1 MALTPEDI
9 SALSRL
15 LDEALLLPAA
25 DHEAWLARLPLPEQ
39 VHVPRLSS
47 MLARH
52 SQDTQYTQNTQNTQ
66 NRSAPLGAAGSASP
80 AAARPSD
87 SGRGAGLR
95 QLPRLGGGEPVAE
108 PGDRVGPYRLLREI
122 GRGGM
127 GSVWL
132 AERADGAF
140 QRQVALK
147 LPRVSGSAGL
157 AERMAREREIGA
169 LLEHPHIARLYDA
182 GLDESGRPFIAMEY
196 VDGLALDLYCTQQGL
211 DTSARLRLFV
221 QVVRAVAH
229 AHGRLVIHRDIKP
242 SNVIVS
248 AQGQAC
254 LLDFGIAKMLEVGP
268 VEAGVGLGMNMTQE
282 YGRALTPAYASPEQV
297 SGGPLGVAADVY
309 SLGAMLFELLTGT
322 LPHRPQR
329 SSAAALEE
337 AILHVEP
344 GPASARAATRL
355 QARALRGDVDAI
367 VMQCLRREPERR
379 YGTAAA
385 LADDIER
392 HLAGQPVSAQ
402 PDSAWYRLR
411 KLLQRHRL
419 VVASGAA
426 VALALA
432 GGGAVA
438 MVQAQRAQQQ
448 SERARTVQA
457 FVVDLFRANTGG
469 GAAGAGLRQLPAEML
484 LERGARLI
492 DTRFAGQPRL
502 QADLHGVVAGVLLD
516 MGAPSRALAHAQ
528 RHVQALQ
535 EADAPRDEQL
545 RGGIVLVE
553 LQYRTGQFA
562 QAEAGARAV
571 LQRDDGRDAETT
583 IEAQRWLALA
593 QYSQGRMEQGDV
605 ALAAAEALLKRD
617 AGTSVGTS
625 VGTSANTPAGAP
637 SGPRAEVRWAR
648 AQRFAFSNRF
658 DAALPLY
665 REAIEIASQAEGAQS
680 PRVVRMQLRHAD
692 MLLSYGRAQA
702 AREQQDA
709 ATRSLR
715 AQGGVAEIRAAVE
728 ESAFYSMLY
737 LYGHLPYA
745 AALAKVQG
753 AQQALQSEGGLLP
766 AALKA
771 DVQFRLAWMNSR
783 WGQVQDARQQLAQSV
798 PVLTQDAA
806 LAAQL
811 EPWLLWVSGNVA
823 MLAGDHAE
831 AARQFEKH
839 LAFRQRIGMAK
850 HPWTAWTYAM
860 LAQNLG
866 MQGKTAEALALID
879 AAPAF
884 DPPSPGSVGGDEPV
898 ATLRL
903 VQAQLRLERGD
914 AQGAQAA
921 LALLPKPGSVPVPTT
936 APSTGAA
943 RDAEP
948 DTALAHQAL
957 LQGRVLCALG
967 QPAQGLDLQR
977 QRIDSLAATLYAAS
991 PDLAHARALAGLCA
1005 LQAGKR
1011 SDATELAAQAQAAF
1025 NQQPDV
1031 SPYFRQPLLALQQR
1045 LGSRTGARPGAKPA
1059 ATDQFGKPV

>member
-1 MALTPEDI
+1 MALTPQDI

-15 LDEALLLPAA
+15 LDDALVLPAA
-25 DHEAWLARLPLPEQ
+25 DREAWLARLPPAAQ
-39 VHVPRLSS
+39 VHAARLRS
-47 MLARH
+47 MLAHH
-52 SQDTQYTQNTQNTQ
+52 S
-66 NRSAPLGAAGSASP
+66 RSAQTRSVSGGGEGVEGDQDLQAVESG
-80 AAARPSD
+80 D
-87 SGRGAGLR
+87 SRRGDALR
-95 QLPRLGGGEPVAE
+95 QLPRLGATDPVAL
-108 PGDRVGPYRLLREI
+108 PGERVGPYRLLREI

-147 LPRVSGSAGL
+147 LPRLSASAGL

-182 GLDESGRPFIAMEY
+182 GLDERGRPYIAMEY
-196 VDGLALDLYCTQQGL
+196 VDGLALDLYCAQQRL
-211 DTSARLRLFV
+211 DTPARLRLFV

-254 LLDFGIAKMLEVGP
+254 LLDFGIAKMLDAGP
-268 VEAGVGLGMNMTQE
+268 VDAESVNANLTQE
-282 YGRALTPAYASPEQV
+282 YGRAMTPAYASPEQV
-297 SGGPLGVAADVY
+297 SGGPLGVAADIY

-322 LPHRPQR
+322 LPHRPSR

-337 AILHVEP
+337 AILHTEP
-344 GPASARAATRL
+344 GPASARAATRA
-355 QARALRGDVDAI
+355 QARALRGEVDAI
-367 VMQCLRREPERR
+367 LAQCLRREPERR

-385 LADDIER
+385 LADDLER

-402 PDSAWYRLR
+402 PDSVGYRLR

-419 VVASGAA
+419 VFASGAA
-426 VALALA
+426 VTLALA

-535 EADAPRDEQL
+535 EADAPGDEQS
-545 RGGIVLVE
+545 RGAVVLVE

-571 LQRDDGRDAETT
+571 LQQDDNRDPQTT
-583 IEAQRWLALA
+583 VEAQRWLALA
-593 QYSQGRMEQGDV
+593 QFSQGRMEQGDA
-605 ALAAAEALLKRD
+605 ALAAAEALLDK
-617 AGTSVGTS
+617 G
-625 VGTSANTPAGAP
+625 PATP

-665 REAIEIASQAEGAQS
+665 REAIGIAEQAEGAQS

-692 MLLSYGRAQA
+692 MLLSYGRAKA
-702 AREQQDA
+702 AREQADA
-709 ATRSLR
+709 AVSSLR

-728 ESAFYSMLY
+728 ESAFYAMLY
-737 LYGHLPYA
+737 LYGQLPYA

-771 DVQFRLAWMNSR
+771 DVQFRLAWIQSR
-783 WGQVQDARQQLAQSV
+783 WGQVHDARQQLALSV
-798 PVLTQDAA
+798 PVLMQDKA

-811 EPWLLWVSGNVA
+811 EPWLLWVSGSVA
-823 MLAGDHAE
+823 MQAGEHAE

-839 LAFRQRIGMAK
+839 LAFRQRIGMSS

-860 LAQNLG
+860 LAQNLA
-866 MQGKTAEALALID
+866 MQGQGAQALALID
-879 AAPAF
+879 SAPPF
-884 DPPSPGSVGGDEPV
+884 DAPSPGSVGGDEPV

-903 VQAQLRLERGD
+903 VQAQLRLEQGD
-914 AQGAQAA
+914 VQGAQAA
-921 LALLPKPGSVPVPTT
+921 LALLPMPMPV
-936 APSTGAA
+936 ARAESA
-943 RDAEP
+943 RDAQP
-948 DTALAHQAL
+948 DTALADQAL
-957 LQGRVLCALG
+957 VRGRVLCALG
-967 QPAQGLDLQR
+967 DSAQGLNLQR
-977 QRIDSLAATLYAAS
+977 LRINSLVASLYVGS

-1025 NQQPDV
+1025 EQQPDV
-1031 SPYFRQPLLALQQR
+1031 SPYFKQPLRVLQQR
-1045 LGSRTGARPGAKPA
+1045 LGLKSGAKPA
-1059 ATDQFGKPV
+1059 ARVAERPAFKRT

>member
-15 LDEALLLPAA
+15 LDEALVLPAA
-25 DHEAWLARLPLPEQ
+25 DREAWLARLPPAEQ
-39 VHVPRLSS
+39 AHASRLRK
-47 MLARH
+47 MLAQH
-52 SQDTQYTQNTQNTQ
+52 SQDTQTG
-66 NRSAPLGAAGSASP
+66 SGSGSGSGSAS
-80 AAARPSD
+80 A
-87 SGRGAGLR
+87 SGSAGGAGLQ
-95 QLPRLGGGEPVAE
+95 QLPRLRATEPVALAGE
-108 PGDRVGPYRLLREI
+108 RVGPYRLLREI

-147 LPRVSGSAGL
+147 LPRLSQSAGL
-157 AERMAREREIGA
+157 AERMARESDIGA

-182 GLDESGRPFIAMEY
+182 GLDERGRPFIAMEY
-196 VDGLALDLYCTQQGL
+196 VDGQALDIYCAQQAL
-211 DTSARLRLFV
+211 DTRARLRLFV

-254 LLDFGIAKMLEVGP
+254 LLDFGIAKMLDAGP
-268 VEAGVGLGMNMTQE
+268 ADAGLTQE

-297 SGGPLGVAADVY
+297 SGGPLGVAADIY

-344 GPASARAATRL
+344 GPASARAATRA
-355 QARALRGDVDAI
+355 QARALRGEVDAI
-367 VMQCLRREPERR
+367 VAQCLRREAESR

-411 KLLQRHRL
+411 KLLQRQRL
-419 VVASGAA
+419 VFASGGA
-426 VALALA
+426 VVLALA

-438 MVQAQRAQQQ
+438 MVQAQRAQAQ

-535 EADAPRDEQL
+535 EADAPQGEQL
-545 RGGIVLVE
+545 RGSVMLVE

-571 LQRDDGRDAETT
+571 LQRDQGGDPDTA

-593 QYSQGRMEQGDV
+593 QFSQGRMAQGDA
-605 ALAAAEALLKRD
+605 ALAAAEALLDK
-617 AGTSVGTS
+617 G
-625 VGTSANTPAGAP
+625 PATP
-637 SGPRAEVRWAR
+637 SGARAEVRWAR

-665 REAIEIASQAEGAQS
+665 REAIDISAQAEGAQS

-702 AREQQDA
+702 AREQLDA
-709 ATRSLR
+709 ASRSLR

-728 ESAFYSMLY
+728 ESAFYAMLY

-745 AALAKVQG
+745 DALAKVQG
-753 AQQALQSEGGLLP
+753 AQQALQTEGGLLP

-771 DVQFRLAWMNSR
+771 DVQFRLAWIESR
-783 WGQVQDARQQLAQSV
+783 WGQVDSARQQLAQSV
-798 PVLTQDAA
+798 PVLLQDKA

-831 AARQFEKH
+831 AAQQLQKH
-839 LAFRQRIGMAK
+839 LAFRQRIGMAS

-866 MQGKTAEALALID
+866 MQGQVAQALALID
-879 AAPAF
+879 SAPAF
-884 DPPSPGSVGGDEPV
+884 DAPSPGSVGGDEPV

-903 VQAQLRLERGD
+903 VQAQWRLAQGD
-914 AQGAQAA
+914 APGAQAA
-921 LALLPKPGSVPVPTT
+921 LALLPKPGPV
-936 APSTGAA
+936 ANAEAS

-948 DTALAHQAL
+948 SAAQADEAL
-957 LQGRVLCALG
+957 LRGRLLCATG
-967 QPAQGLDLQR
+967 QPVQGLALQR
-977 QRIDSLAATLYAAS
+977 QRIATWAAS
-991 PDLAHARALAGLCA
+991 AYSHSPELAHARALAGLCA
-1005 LQAGKR
+1005 LQAGQR

-1025 NQQPDV
+1025 EQQPGV
-1031 SPYFRQPLLALQQR
+1031 SPYFKQPLWALQQR
-1045 LGSRTGARPGAKPA
+1045 LGLQSQPARAGRPGKRQA
-1059 ATDQFGKPV
+1059 AG

>member
-15 LDEALLLPAA
+15 LDEALVLPAA
-25 DHEAWLARLPLPEQ
+25 DREAWLARLPPAEQ
-39 VHVPRLSS
+39 AHAARLRK
-47 MLARH
+47 MLAQH
-52 SQDTQYTQNTQNTQ
+52 SQETQTGSGNA
-66 NRSAPLGAAGSASP
+66 SASGSGSAS
-80 AAARPSD
+80 ASA
-87 SGRGAGLR
+87 GGAGLQ
-95 QLPRLGGGEPVAE
+95 QLPRLRATEPVALAGE
-108 PGDRVGPYRLLREI
+108 RVGPYRLLREI

-147 LPRVSGSAGL
+147 LPRLSQSAGL
-157 AERMAREREIGA
+157 AERMARESDIGA

-182 GLDESGRPFIAMEY
+182 GLDERGRPFIAMEY
-196 VDGLALDLYCTQQGL
+196 VDGQALDIYCAQQAL
-211 DTSARLRLFV
+211 DTRARLRLFV

-254 LLDFGIAKMLEVGP
+254 LLDFGIAKMLDAGP
-268 VEAGVGLGMNMTQE
+268 VDTNLTQDD
-282 YGRALTPAYASPEQV
+282 GHALTPAYASPEQV
-297 SGGPLGVAADVY
+297 SGGPLGVAADIY

-322 LPHRPQR
+322 LPHRPDRPYR

-344 GPASARAATRL
+344 GPASARAATRR
-355 QARALRGDVDAI
+355 QARALRGEVDAI
-367 VMQCLRREPERR
+367 VAQCLRREPERR

-402 PDSAWYRLR
+402 PDSVGYRLR

-419 VVASGAA
+419 VFASSAA
-426 VALALA
+426 VVLALA
-432 GGGAVA
+432 GGGALA

-535 EADAPRDEQL
+535 EADAAQAEQR
-545 RGGIVLVE
+545 RGGTLLVE

-571 LQRDDGRDAETT
+571 LQQGDGSDPATT
-583 IEAQRWLALA
+583 IDAQRWLALA
-593 QYSQGRMEQGDV
+593 QYSQGRMAQGDV
-605 ALAAAEALLKRD
+605 ALAAAEALLD
-617 AGTSVGTS
+617 NGPA
-625 VGTSANTPAGAP
+625 TPTAA
-637 SGPRAEVRWAR
+637 RAEVRWAR
-648 AQRFAFSNRF
+648 AQRLAFSNRF
-658 DAALPLY
+658 DAAMPLY
-665 REAIEIASQAEGAQS
+665 REAIDTAAQAEGAQS
-680 PRVVRMQLRHAD
+680 PRAVRMQLRHAD

-702 AREQQDA
+702 AREQLDA
-709 ATRSLR
+709 ASRSLR

-728 ESAFYSMLY
+728 ESAFYAMLY

-745 AALAKVQG
+745 DALAKVQS
-753 AQQALQSEGGLLP
+753 AQQALQTEGGLLP

-771 DVQFRLAWMNSR
+771 DVQFRLAWIESR
-783 WGQVQDARQQLAQSV
+783 WGQVDSARQQLAQSV
-798 PVLTQDAA
+798 PVLLQDKA

-831 AARQFEKH
+831 AAQQLQKH
-839 LAFRQRIGMAK
+839 LAFRQRIGMAS

-866 MQGKTAEALALID
+866 MQGQVAQALALID
-879 AAPAF
+879 SAPAF
-884 DPPSPGSVGGDEPV
+884 DAPSPGSVGGDEPV

-903 VQAQLRLERGD
+903 VQAQWRLEQGD
-914 AQGAQAA
+914 APGAQAA
-921 LALLPKPGSVPVPTT
+921 LALLPKPGPV
-936 APSTGAA
+936 ANAEAS

-948 DTALAHQAL
+948 SAAQADEAL
-957 LQGRVLCALG
+957 LRGRLLCATG
-967 QPAQGLDLQR
+967 QPVQGLALQR
-977 QRIDSLAATLYAAS
+977 QRIATWAAS
-991 PDLAHARALAGLCA
+991 SYSHSPELAHARALAGLCA
-1005 LQAGKR
+1005 LQAGQR

-1025 NQQPDV
+1025 EQQPGV
-1031 SPYFRQPLLALQQR
+1031 SPYFKQPLWALQQQ
-1045 LGSRTGARPGAKPA
+1045 LGLQSQPARAGRPGKRQA
-1059 ATDQFGKPV
+1059 AG

>member
-9 SALSRL
+9 ATLSRL
-15 LDEALLLPAA
+15 LDEALVLPAA
-25 DHEAWLARLPLPEQ
+25 GREAWLARLPLPEQ
-39 VHVPRLSS
+39 VHAARLRS
-47 MLARH
+47 MLALH
-52 SQDTQYTQNTQNTQ
+52 SQSTQTRFTAEGGEAVPPGGY
-66 NRSAPLGAAGSASP
+66 RDGG
-80 AAARPSD
+80 D
-87 SGRGAGLR
+87 SGDGGGNRRSAGLR
-95 QLPRLGGGEPVAE
+95 HLPRMGTTESVAE

-127 GSVWL
+127 GTVWL

-147 LPRVSGSAGL
+147 LPRLSASAGL

-182 GLDESGRPFIAMEY
+182 GVDERGRPFIAMEY
-196 VDGLALDLYCTQQGL
+196 VDGLALDAYCRQHGL
-211 DTSARLRLFV
+211 DLRARLRLFV

-254 LLDFGIAKMLEVGP
+254 LLDFGIAKMLDAGP
-268 VEAGVGLGMNMTQE
+268 ADAGAGLGITQE
-282 YGRALTPAYASPEQV
+282 CGRALTPAYASPEQV
-297 SGGPLGVAADVY
+297 SGGPLGVAADIY
-309 SLGAMLFELLTGT
+309 SLGVMLFELLTGT
-322 LPHRPQR
+322 LPHRPRR

-337 AILHVEP
+337 AILHDEP
-344 GPASARAATRL
+344 GPVSARAATRRE
-355 QARALRGDVDAI
+355 ARALRGEIDAI
-367 VMQCLRREPERR
+367 VAHCLRREPERR

-402 PDSAWYRLR
+402 PDSPWYRLR

-419 VVASGAA
+419 VFASGAA

-438 MVQAQRAQQQ
+438 MVQAQRAQLQ

-457 FVVDLFRANTGG
+457 FVVDLLRANAGG

-535 EADAPRDEQL
+535 EAGAPHDEQL
-545 RGGIVLVE
+545 RGAIVLVE

-562 QAEAGARAV
+562 QAEAGARAA
-571 LQRDDGRDAETT
+571 LHPDNGGDPQTT
-583 IEAQRWLALA
+583 VEAQRWLALA
-593 QYSQGRMEQGDV
+593 QYSQGRMEPGDQ
-605 ALAAAEALLKRD
+605 ALAAAEALLDKGP
-617 AGTSVGTS
+617 GTPTGT
-625 VGTSANTPAGAP
+625 
-637 SGPRAEVRWAR
+637 RAEVRWAR

-665 REAIEIASQAEGAQS
+665 REAIAMAEQAEGAQS

-692 MLLSYGRAQA
+692 MLLSYGRAQT
-702 AREQQDA
+702 AREQLDA
-709 ATRSLR
+709 AVSSLR

-728 ESAFYSMLY
+728 ESASYSMLY

-753 AQQALQSEGGLLP
+753 AQQALQNEGGLLP

-783 WGQVQDARQQLAQSV
+783 WGQVHDARQQLAQSL
-798 PVLTQDAA
+798 PVLMQDAA

-823 MLAGDHAE
+823 MLSGEHAE
-831 AARQFEKH
+831 AASQFRKH
-839 LAFRQRIGMAK
+839 LAFRQRIGMAR

-866 MQGKTAEALALID
+866 MQGKAAEALALID
-879 AAPAF
+879 SAPAF

-903 VQAQLRLERGD
+903 VQAQLQLEQGD
-914 AQGAQAA
+914 GQGAQAA
-921 LALLPKPGSVPVPTT
+921 LALLPKPVP
-936 APSTGAA
+936 AARAEAA

-948 DTALAHQAL
+948 APALAHQAL
-957 LQGRVLCALG
+957 VHGRVMCAMG

-977 QRIDSLAATLYAAS
+977 PRIDRLAASLYAHS
-991 PDLAHARALAGLCA
+991 PELAHARALAGLCA
-1005 LQAGKR
+1005 LQAGQR
-1011 SDATELAAQAQAAF
+1011 SVAAELAAQAQAAF
-1025 NQQPDV
+1025 EQQPDV

-1045 LGSRTGARPGAKPA
+1045 LGVRTSARTGARKGARTGAKPVA
-1059 ATDQFGKPV
+1059 ADQFGKRA

>member
-15 LDEALLLPAA
+15 LDEALELPAA
-25 DHEAWLARLPLPEQ
+25 DREAWLAQLPPAAQAHTARL
-39 VHVPRLSS
+39 RS
-47 MLARH
+47 MLAHH
-52 SQDTQYTQNTQNTQ
+52 SQSAQTGSATEGTQ
-66 NRSAPLGAAGSASP
+66 AAGL
-80 AAARPSD
+80 RD
-87 SGRGAGLR
+87 SGRGAALQ
-95 QLPRLGGGEPVAE
+95 QLPRLGAIDTVAKPGE
-108 PGDRVGPYRLLREI
+108 RVGPYRLLREI

-147 LPRVSGSAGL
+147 LPRLSGSAGL

-182 GLDESGRPFIAMEY
+182 GLDESGRPYIAMEY
-196 VDGLALDLYCTQQGL
+196 VDGLALDVHCTQQGL
-211 DTSARLRLFV
+211 DTRARLRLFV

-254 LLDFGIAKMLEVGP
+254 LLDFGIAKMLDAGP
-268 VEAGVGLGMNMTQE
+268 ADAGLTQE

-297 SGGPLGVAADVY
+297 SGGPLGVAADIY

-344 GPASARAATRL
+344 GPASARAATRA
-355 QARALRGDVDAI
+355 QARALRGEVDAI
-367 VMQCLRREPERR
+367 VAQCLRREAESR

-411 KLLQRHRL
+411 KLLQRQRL
-419 VVASGAA
+419 VFASGGA
-426 VALALA
+426 VVLALA

-438 MVQAQRAQQQ
+438 MVQAQRAQAQ

-535 EADAPRDEQL
+535 EADAPQGEQL
-545 RGGIVLVE
+545 RGSVMLVE

-571 LQRDDGRDAETT
+571 LQRDQGGDPDTA

-593 QYSQGRMEQGDV
+593 QFSQGRMAQGDA
-605 ALAAAEALLKRD
+605 ALAAAEALLDK
-617 AGTSVGTS
+617 G
-625 VGTSANTPAGAP
+625 PATP
-637 SGPRAEVRWAR
+637 SGARAEVRWAR

-665 REAIEIASQAEGAQS
+665 REAIDISAQAEGAQS

-702 AREQQDA
+702 AREQLDA

-737 LYGHLPYA
+737 LYGHLPYS

-753 AQQALQSEGGLLP
+753 AQQALQTESGLLP

-783 WGQVQDARQQLAQSV
+783 WGQVQDARQQLAQSL
-798 PVLTQDAA
+798 PVLVQDKA

-811 EPWLLWVSGNVA
+811 EPWLLWVSGQVA
-823 MLAGDHAE
+823 MLSGDHAE
-831 AARQFEKH
+831 AALQFEKH
-839 LAFRQRIGMAK
+839 LAFRQRIGMAT

-879 AAPAF
+879 SAPAF
-884 DPPSPGSVGGDEPV
+884 DAPSPGSVGGDEPV

-903 VQAQLRLERGD
+903 IQAQLRLEQGD
-914 AQGAQAA
+914 APGAQAV
-921 LALLPKPGSVPVPTT
+921 LALWPKTVPMPVP
-936 APSTGAA
+936 AAEAA
-943 RDAEP
+943 RDAQP
-948 DTALAHQAL
+948 DSAQPDSALADPAL
-957 LQGRVLCALG
+957 VRGRAMCATG
-967 QPAQGLDLQR
+967 QPAQGLAQQR
-977 QRIDSLAATLYAAS
+977 QRIDTIAASLYAHS

-1011 SDATELAAQAQAAF
+1011 SDAAELAAQAQAAF
-1025 NQQPDV
+1025 DQQPDV
-1031 SPYFRQPLLALQQR
+1031 SPYFKQPLRVLQQR
-1045 LGSRTGARPGAKPA
+1045 LGLGLGLKPGAGVARRPA
-1059 ATDQFGKPV
+1059 VQPGGRV

>member
-39 VHVPRLSS
+39 AHVPRLRS
-47 MLARH
+47 MLVRH
-52 SQDTQYTQNTQNTQ
+52 SQDTQATQT
-66 NRSAPLGAAGSASP
+66 RGAAEGAAG
-80 AAARPSD
+80 AAGARPSD

-95 QLPRLGGGEPVAE
+95 QLPRLGAIEPVAL
-108 PGDRVGPYRLLREI
+108 PGDRVGPYRLLREV

-147 LPRVSGSAGL
+147 LPRLSGSAGL

-196 VDGLALDLYCTQQGL
+196 VDGLALDIYCTQQGL
-211 DTSARLRLFV
+211 DTRARLRLFV

-254 LLDFGIAKMLEVGP
+254 LLDFGIAKMLDAGP
-268 VEAGVGLGMNMTQE
+268 VGAGVGVGLGMDVTQE
-282 YGRALTPAYASPEQV
+282 CGRALTPAYASPEQV
-297 SGGPLGVAADVY
+297 SGGPLGVGADIY

-355 QARALRGDVDAI
+355 QARALRGEVDAI
-367 VMQCLRREPERR
+367 VTQCLRREPERR

-469 GAAGAGLRQLPAEML
+469 GAIGAGLRQLPAEML

-535 EADAPRDEQL
+535 EADAPRVEQL
-545 RGGIVLVE
+545 RGGVVLVE

-571 LQRDDGRDAETT
+571 LLRDDGRDPETT
-583 IEAQRWLALA
+583 VEAQRWLALA
-593 QYSQGRMEQGDV
+593 QYSQGRMEQGDQ

-617 AGTSVGTS
+617 AGKPAG
-625 VGTSANTPAGAP
+625 TPASEP
-637 SGPRAEVRWAR
+637 SGTRAEVRWAR
-648 AQRFAFSNRF
+648 AQRFALSNRF
-658 DAALPLY
+658 DAAVPLY

-702 AREQQDA
+702 ARDQLDA

-745 AALAKVQG
+745 AALARVQG
-753 AQQALQSEGGLLP
+753 AQQALQNEGGLLP

-783 WGQVQDARQQLAQSV
+783 WGQVHDARQQLAQSV

-831 AARQFEKH
+831 AASQFQKH

-879 AAPAF
+879 SAPAF
-884 DPPSPGSVGGDEPV
+884 DAPSPGSVGGDEPV

-903 VQAQLRLERGD
+903 VQAQLRLEQGD
-914 AQGAQAA
+914 RSGAEAA
-921 LALLPKPGSVPVPTT
+921 LVLLPKGGPKGGPKAGPKAGPNPVP
-936 APSTGAA
+936 AASAEAA

-957 LQGRVLCALG
+957 VRGRVLCALG

-977 QRIDSLAATLYAAS
+977 QRIDSLAASHYAHS

-1025 NQQPDV
+1025 AQQPDV
-1031 SPYFRQPLLALQQR
+1031 SPYFKQPLLALQQR
-1045 LGSRTGARPGAKPA
+1045 LRSRTGLRPGAKPVA
-1059 ATDQFGKPV
+1059 ADQFGKRV

>member
-15 LDEALLLPAA
+15 LDEALVLPAA
-25 DHEAWLARLPLPEQ
+25 EREAWLTRLPPASQAHSARL
-39 VHVPRLSS
+39 RR
-47 MLARH
+47 MLAHH
-52 SQDTQYTQNTQNTQ
+52 SQGPQT
-66 NRSAPLGAAGSASP
+66 RSASGGSEAVQS
-80 AAARPSD
+80 SD
-87 SGRGAGLR
+87 SRRGEALQ
-95 QLPRLGGGEPVAE
+95 QLPLLASSKPVALS
-108 PGDRVGPYRLLREI
+108 GDRVGPYRLLREI
-122 GRGGM
+122 GHGGM

-147 LPRVSGSAGL
+147 LPRLSGSAGL

-182 GLDESGRPFIAMEY
+182 GLDERGRPYIAMEY
-196 VDGLALDLYCTQQGL
+196 VDGLALDVYCKQQGL
-211 DTSARLRLFV
+211 DTPARLRLFV

-254 LLDFGIAKMLEVGP
+254 LLDFGIAKMLDAGP
-268 VEAGVGLGMNMTQE
+268 ADAESVNANLTLE
-282 YGRALTPAYASPEQV
+282 YGRALTPAYASPEQI
-297 SGGPLGVAADVY
+297 SGGTLGVAADIY
-309 SLGAMLFELLTGT
+309 SLGATLFELLTGT
-322 LPHRPQR
+322 MPHRPQR

-337 AILHVEP
+337 AILHDEP
-344 GPASARAATRL
+344 GLASARAATRA
-355 QARALRGDVDAI
+355 QARAMRGEVDAI
-367 VMQCLRREPERR
+367 VGHCLRREPERR

-392 HLAGQPVSAQ
+392 HLAGQPVAAQ

-419 VVASGAA
+419 VFASGGA

-469 GAAGAGLRQLPAEML
+469 GVAGAGLRQLPAEML

-545 RGGIVLVE
+545 RGGLVLVE

-562 QAEAGARAV
+562 QAEAGAHAALR
-571 LQRDDGRDAETT
+571 RNDGRDPQTTAE
-583 IEAQRWLALA
+583 IQRWLALA
-593 QYSQGRMEQGDV
+593 QFSQGRMEQGDA
-605 ALAAAEALLKRD
+605 ALAAAETLLDKGP
-617 AGTSVGTS
+617 ATPTGT
-625 VGTSANTPAGAP
+625 
-637 SGPRAEVRWAR
+637 RAEVRWAR

-665 REAIEIASQAEGAQS
+665 REAIAMASQAEGAQS

-702 AREQQDA
+702 AREQFDVA
-709 ATRSLR
+709 VGSLR

-728 ESAFYSMLY
+728 ESAFYAMLY
-737 LYGHLPYA
+737 LNGHLPHA

-753 AQQALQSEGGLLP
+753 AQQALQNEGGLLP

-771 DVQFRLAWMNSR
+771 DVQFRQAWINSR
-783 WGQVQDARQQLAQSV
+783 WGQVHDARQQLAHSV
-798 PVLTQDAA
+798 PLLLQDPA

-831 AARQFEKH
+831 ATQQFKKH
-839 LAFRQRIGMAK
+839 LAFRQRIGMSS

-860 LAQNLG
+860 QAQNLG
-866 MQGKTAEALALID
+866 MQGQVAQALALID
-879 AAPAF
+879 SAPAF
-884 DPPSPGSVGGDEPV
+884 DAPSPGSVGGDEPV

-903 VQAQLRLERGD
+903 VQAQLRLEQGD
-914 AQGAQAA
+914 AEGAQAA
-921 LALLPKPGSVPVPTT
+921 LALLPQPVPD
-936 APSTGAA
+936 AA
-943 RDAEP
+943 REVEP
-948 DTALAHQAL
+948 NAALADQAL
-957 LQGRVLCALG
+957 VRGRTLCALG
-967 QPAQGLDLQR
+967 QSAQGLDMQR
-977 QRIDSLAATLYAAS
+977 QRIDNLAVSLYAHS

-1011 SDATELAAQAQAAF
+1011 SDATELAAQAQVAF
-1025 NQQPDV
+1025 DLQPDV
-1031 SPYFRQPLLALQQR
+1031 SPYFKQPLRVLQQR
-1045 LGSRTGARPGAKPA
+1045 LDVTPGAKPA
-1059 ATDQFGKPV
+1059 ARVVGRPAFHPGGPV

>member
-1 MALTPEDI
+1 MALTPQDI

-15 LDEALLLPAA
+15 LDEALVLPAA
-25 DHEAWLARLPLPEQ
+25 DREAWLARLPPAAQ
-39 VHVPRLSS
+39 VHAARLRS
-47 MLARH
+47 MLAHH
-52 SQDTQYTQNTQNTQ
+52 SRSTQ
-66 NRSAPLGAAGSASP
+66 AGSVNGGVDGVEGVEGEHGRQGVESG
-80 AAARPSD
+80 D
-87 SGRGAGLR
+87 SGRGAALR
-95 QLPRLGGGEPVAE
+95 QLPRLGATEPVAL
-108 PGDRVGPYRLLREI
+108 PGERVGPYRLLREI

-147 LPRVSGSAGL
+147 LPRLSASAGL

-182 GLDESGRPFIAMEY
+182 GLDERGRPYIAMEY
-196 VDGLALDLYCTQQGL
+196 VDGLALDLYCTQQRL
-211 DTSARLRLFV
+211 DTPARLRLFV

-254 LLDFGIAKMLEVGP
+254 LLDFGIAKMLDAGP
-268 VEAGVGLGMNMTQE
+268 VDTESVNANLTQE

-297 SGGPLGVAADVY
+297 SGGPLGVAADIY

-322 LPHRPQR
+322 LPHRPSR

-337 AILHVEP
+337 AILHIEP
-344 GPASARAATRL
+344 GPASARAATRA
-355 QARALRGDVDAI
+355 QARALRGEVDAI
-367 VMQCLRREPERR
+367 VAQCLRREPERR

-402 PDSAWYRLR
+402 PDSVGYRLR

-419 VVASGAA
+419 VFASGA
-426 VALALA
+426 VVTLALA

-535 EADAPRDEQL
+535 EADAPGDEQS
-545 RGGIVLVE
+545 RGAIVLVE

-571 LQRDDGRDAETT
+571 LQRDDGLDPQTT
-583 IEAQRWLALA
+583 VEAQRWLALA
-593 QYSQGRMEQGDV
+593 QFSQGRMEQGDA
-605 ALAAAEALLKRD
+605 ALAAAEALLDK
-617 AGTSVGTS
+617 G
-625 VGTSANTPAGAP
+625 PATP

-665 REAIEIASQAEGAQS
+665 REAIAIAEQAEGAQS

-692 MLLSYGRAQA
+692 MLLSYGRARA
-702 AREQQDA
+702 AREQADA
-709 ATRSLR
+709 AVSSLR

-728 ESAFYSMLY
+728 ESAFYAMLY
-737 LYGHLPYA
+737 LYGHLPHA

-753 AQQALQSEGGLLP
+753 AQQALQNEGGLLP

-771 DVQFRLAWMNSR
+771 DVQFRLAWIQSR
-783 WGQVQDARQQLAQSV
+783 WGQVHDARQQLAQSV
-798 PVLTQDAA
+798 PVLMQDKA

-811 EPWLLWVSGNVA
+811 EPWLLWVSGSIA
-823 MLAGDHAE
+823 MQAGEHAE

-839 LAFRQRIGMAK
+839 LVFRQRIGMSS

-860 LAQNLG
+860 LAQNLA
-866 MQGKTAEALALID
+866 MQGQGAQALALID
-879 AAPAF
+879 SVPTF
-884 DPPSPGSVGGDEPV
+884 DAPSPGSVGGDEPV

-903 VQAQLRLERGD
+903 VQAQLRLEQGD

-921 LALLPKPGSVPVPTT
+921 LALVPKPMPKPTPLPMPMPKPV
-936 APSTGAA
+936 ASAESA
-943 RDAEP
+943 RDAQP
-948 DTALAHQAL
+948 DTALADQAL
-957 LQGRVLCALG
+957 VRGRVLCALG
-967 QPAQGLDLQR
+967 DSAQGLDLQR
-977 QRIDSLAATLYAAS
+977 LRIDSLAASLYAAS

-1025 NQQPDV
+1025 EQQPDV
-1031 SPYFRQPLLALQQR
+1031 SPYFKQPLRVLQQR
-1045 LGSRTGARPGAKPA
+1045 LGPKSRAKAAGRVAERPAFKR
-1059 ATDQFGKPV
+1059 T